1 MLTSPLLSTSMLVV
15 SIGSPA
21 LWIAVITVGA
31 ALVIGWVKPGAARVR
46 WRALLQALFCSPLM
60 TALALPILLT
70 LC

>member
-1 MLTSPLLSTSMLVV
+1 MLVV